1 MKEVLLQVATLLN
14 TVEGSENVGSFL
26 ATLDNSAELVI
37 SAATPPFAAHEQA
50 SEVIL
55 PQTIAAIH
63 RALQEARIQI
73 GPLGTILPLRVGPL
87 TVGVIYIDKAVVG
100 DQTLELLRLLGNQA
114 AAAIHNAQ
122 LCELATVDVLTGV
135 YVRGFFEQAL
145 IRELAASF
153 RARQG
158 LALLIVDVDDMKRIN
173 EVTGHLAGDQALAA
187 FARLLR
193 RLTRAGD
200 IVGRFAGDAFA
211 LVLRDSK
218 LEGPG
223 SFRRSPHRAL
233 AQSNGGGRAIRD
245 AAAG

>member
-1 MKEVLLQVATLLN
+1 MQVILQTGYASEQTPRELLHRLNIQGYYDKTEGPEQLLLWTTVGLKAAYTIQLLFKSRHGYRVLAREHPRVAPHPAHVRAHERGAAAGCHLAQHRRGERERRLLL
-14 TVEGSENVGSFL
+14 G
-26 ATLDNSAELVI
+26 DNRRLGGTHHL
-37 SAATPPFAAHEQA
+37 AATPPFAAHEQA

-135 YVRGFFEQAL
+135 YVRAFFEQAL

-158 LALLIVDVDDMKRIN
+158 LAR
-173 EVTGHLAGDQALAA
+173 
-187 FARLLR
+187 
-193 RLTRAGD
+193 
-200 IVGRFAGDAFA
+200 
-211 LVLRDSK
+211 
-218 LEGPG
+218 
-223 SFRRSPHRAL
+223 
-233 AQSNGGGRAIRD
+233 
-245 AAAG
+245 